1 MKLNH
6 KEYSFPSATGVCTIY
21 GQSWAPE
28 EVKGVVQIHHG
39 MAEHSERYIA
49 FAQYLCSHG
58 FAVFIHD
65 MANHGKSNQTPELTG
80 YFGEKDGWK
89 NLIQDMNT
97 MMELAKQEYP
107 QLPYFIFGH
116 SMGSFVSRCF
126 IAKYASEVT
135 GAIIC
140 GTAGSNALAG
150 VSITLSNAIAK
161 VKGSTYKSTLLDKAG
176 FGAYNKHCEGRTK
189 FDWLSRVPEEVDKY
203 IADPMCGFLF
213 SAKGFGD
220 LSHLLVY
227 ANSAAWYQAMP
238 LSLPVCFISGDKD
251 PVGAYGK
258 GVESVYHKLK
268 NSGHNVSMKLYG
280 GARHELLNEIV
291 KDSCMEDVANYFD
304 NVMDGKVT
312 VAQ

>member
-1 MKLNH
+1 MELIH
-6 KEYSFPSATGVCTIY
+6 KEYSFASATGVCTIY

-39 MAEHSERYIA
+39 MAEHSGRYIS
-49 FAQYLCSHG
+49 FAQYLCSRG

-65 MANHGKSNQTPELTG
+65 MANHGKSNQAPELTG

-89 NLIQDMNT
+89 NLIQDMKSL
-97 MMELAKQEYP
+97 MDIAKEEYP
-107 QLPYFIFGH
+107 QVPYFIFGH

-126 IAKYASEVT
+126 VAKYASDVN

-140 GTAGSNALAG
+140 GTAGSNPLAG
-150 VSITLSNAIAK
+150 ISVTLSNVIAK

-176 FGAYNKHCEGRTK
+176 FGTYNKQCEGRTK
-189 FDWLSRVPEEVDKY
+189 FDWLTRIPEEVDKY

-220 LSHLLVY
+220 LSRLLVF
-227 ANSAAWYQAMP
+227 SSSEAWYQAVP
-238 LSLPVCFISGDKD
+238 KDLPICLISGDKD

-258 GVESVYHKLK
+258 GIEEVYQKLK
-268 NSGHNVSMKLYG
+268 ASNHNVSMKLYG
-280 GARHELLNEIV
+280 GARHELLNELI
-291 KDSCMEDVANYFD
+291 KDDMMEDVANYFD
-304 NVMDGKVT
+304 NVIEGKVLA
-312 VAQ
+312 AQ